1 MVEGKGEGDIVM
13 VEWECN
19 EKEIR
24 YENSKSG
31 QK

>member
-1 MVEGKGEGDIVM
+1 MEGKGERDIVM
-13 VEWECN
+13 VKWECN

-24 YENSKSG
+24 YENSKLG